1 MKDFPS
7 KRGDKG
13 WESFDYTLERDCLSF
28 MYYWQSREHRNPSEQ
43 RTSAL
48 EQGLGVAE
56 MEAARNVIL
65 EELEGKGVSEKK
77 IQKQTVS
84 LMAASFRW
92 ILQLHKDVPKAA
104 RFYSEGLD
112 FSINVCSLRWAELQ
126 SGSLKVALVHSP
138 NEQQQATQKGYS
150 SLLSF
155 TVNDMNNTVTKL
167 MALGAEL
174 DGPIKY
180 EVHGKGED
188 LLRESGIPYAI
199 VRPCALTEEPAG
211 ANLILDQGDNITKYQ
226 EKVASKSKKKSN
238 NLACIQAKDRT
249 TGRTEIASCVKVVEI
264 RVGAHIYPQNPVLH
278 IGSPF
283 NLSIKGLSD
292 TVSGQWF
299 TTNGSVISVDTLSG
313 MAKAIGEGCAQVSF
327 HYGRL
332 KLQTTITVLKGN
344 YIFVDAPKETLTN
357 VPFPSK

>member
-1 MKDFPS
+1 MDTFLELVDKYNKVKWS
-7 KRGDKG
+7 K
-13 WESFDYTLERDCLSF
+13 TLV
-28 MYYWQSREHRNPSEQ
+28 Q
-43 RTSAL
+43 
-48 EQGLGVAE
+48 
-56 MEAARNVIL
+56 
-65 EELEGKGVSEKK
+65 
-77 IQKQTVS
+77 
-84 LMAASFRW
+84 
-92 ILQLHKDVPKAA
+92 
-104 RFYSEGLD
+104 
-112 FSINVCSLRWAELQ
+112 
-126 SGSLKVALVHSP
+126 
-138 NEQQQATQKGYS
+138 
-150 SLLSF
+150 
-155 TVNDMNNTVTKL
+155 
-167 MALGAEL
+167 
-174 DGPIKY
+174 
-180 EVHGKGED
+180 
-188 LLRESGIPYAI
+188 
-199 VRPCALTEEPAG
+199 
-211 ANLILDQGDNITKYQ
+211 KYQ